1 MDENNCQYSSQLP
14 TEIQSRKTHSVVQ
27 RGYTFNLHKVLQN
40 FNKTNITE
48 EKIMN
53 DFHPQTETFKNQQIK
68 SKSNEHFFIASQIF
82 PNKDKLTEHTESNQQ
97 NYVNT
102 KTNITLHNFLKL
114 PLQTFSANIQ
124 NQQSNT
130 NSNQTAKNRTDF
142 YKVPCINHRNDP
154 YVETL
159 NSIQKSTI
167 IPLTRTSTTVT
178 NVTTELPIYAL
189 TLSLKPLIPREL
201 DYDPYYPKFTST
213 ESYYSSSRIPNKLP
227 YVKTILQKSWSNTHI
242 ELPSVLPDLRSLEDI
257 VDRRKL
263 FYIPR
268 I

>member
-1 MDENNCQYSSQLP
+1 MNAFLVVHIRSEMLKIVIPTKTHFSCLDKPAGFYADFDTRCKIYHTCDEYGNKFTYHCPEETAFRQEALICDHAHLVNCQRNISFSS
-14 TEIQSRKTHSVVQ
+14 
-27 RGYTFNLHKVLQN
+27 
-40 FNKTNITE
+40 
-48 EKIMN
+48 
-53 DFHPQTETFKNQQIK
+53 ET
-68 SKSNEHFFIASQIF
+68 
-82 PNKDKLTEHTESNQQ
+82 
-97 NYVNT
+97 
-102 KTNITLHNFLKL
+102 NFLKL